1 MFLLL
6 NSTNTEFVK
15 KYCKLRKTIQ
25 KNKNKMLVCK
35 KTQKNLKWFVIFS
48 LKVFYKH
55 YKHLV

>member
-55 YKHLV
+55 LV